1 MTTLWPPR
9 TPSLRA
15 PPGDL
20 TQARPPSSLP
30 GRPEEPWSDRFRSLP
45 PASARFA
52 FHQDT
57 LGLLLPPGKCESF
70 PCRGPSWH
78 KPGPTPAL
86 RPTASSLPGGG
97 HELTHL
103 TELGPRQPGSSP
115 GEEKALEKVGGQIH
129 LSTGRGRWR
138 GEGCVR
144 RSRAVKKTSPQQ
156 PGRSSRGSGT
166 SLHEDGG

>member
-30 GRPEEPWSDRFRSLP
+30 GRPEEPWSDRFHSLP

-52 FHQDT
+52 FRQDT

-103 TELGPRQPGSSP
+103 TEDFIFCTLGDTREATPTADLGRPVWLPAGSQPP
-115 GEEKALEKVGGQIH
+115 GGPKAAP
-129 LSTGRGRWR
+129 STP
-138 GEGCVR
+138 GC
-144 RSRAVKKTSPQQ
+144 
-156 PGRSSRGSGT
+156 
-166 SLHEDGG
+166 H